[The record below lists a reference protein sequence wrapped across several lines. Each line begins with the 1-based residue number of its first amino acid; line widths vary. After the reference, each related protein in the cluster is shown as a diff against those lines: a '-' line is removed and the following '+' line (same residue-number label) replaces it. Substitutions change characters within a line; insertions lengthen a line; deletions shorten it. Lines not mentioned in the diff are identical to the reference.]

1 METYRN
7 QVLQHSLTT
16 KARVDVHANIYCY
29 NLGFPVGRYYF
40 LLLYRPAG
48 QDKLILAGWLLAVNH
63 PRHQILRIYREE
75 MIDDVISQ
83 DK

>member
-1 METYRN
+1 MLLKLRM
-7 QVLQHSLTT
+7 SRWTT

-48 QDKLILAGWLLAVNH
+48 QDKLIQGCQ
-63 PRHQILRIYREE
+63 PPTLRIYREE
-75 MIDDVISQ
+75 MIDDVISH